1 MANTLLA
8 TLTAVFL
15 VTLTQPKF
23 AYADAAS
30 DAAACDALAASPKDI
45 QRPSTVPG
53 VPFADVKAEPAIAA
67 CEVALKSNP
76 ENARIQFEMGRAL
89 DVGGKEPE
97 RRNQLYKAA
106 ADKGHFG
113 AMNNYG
119 VSVYDA
125 NGDSPSLKTAAPFF
139 CSAAAGGLVNAYVNC
154 GYAHEHGA
162 GVSKDLVLAN
172 DFYKR
177 AAEAGDL
184 VGMNNLGEDLIKGYG
199 IKQDVVAGQ
208 AWLHKSIDGGDQ
220 TAPTTLAEA
229 YDRGTEIPYDA
240 TKAAEYYLMGMKRDD
255 SQAKTSL
262 IEKSGTGVKP
272 ATLDAIQA
280 QLKSEGKT
288 FEASAGKLSPAV
300 IAILKDYPKK

>member
-1 MANTLLA
+1 MAKTLLTA
-8 TLTAVFL
+8 LTTVFL

-30 DAAACDALAASPKDI
+30 DAAACDALAASPKDS

-53 VPFADVKAEPAIAA
+53 VPYADVKAEAAIAA

-76 ENARIQFEMGRAL
+76 ENTRIQFEMARAL
-89 DVGGKEPE
+89 DAGGKEAE

-106 ADKGHFG
+106 ADKGHFA
-113 AMNNYG
+113 AMNNYAVAIYDGNG
-119 VSVYDA
+119 VTPELDI
-125 NGDSPSLKTAAPFF
+125 AAPYF

-199 IKQDVVAGQ
+199 IKQDVIAGQ
-208 AWLHKSIDGGDQ
+208 AWLHKAIDGGDQ

-229 YDRGTEIPYDA
+229 YDRGTEISYDA
-240 TKAAEYYLMGMKRDD
+240 KKAAEFILMGMKRDD

-262 IEKSGTGVKP
+262 IEKSGTGLRP

-288 FEASAGKLSPAV
+288 FEASAGKLSPVV
-300 IAILKDYPKK
+300 IAVLKDYPAK